1 MLPSTGPQ
9 IPQLEGDLEELG
21 MFIAMND
28 LKYKKLG
35 IRYHCVKIQTRE
47 LDSELRDA
55 FDVRPNLD
63 VLPTILREM
72 GHVDKLRSEAKGYML
87 AGDSLEIRESAAA
100 TLKDAHDRITELDVT
115 MDDLDQQ
122 LKVCEDAVLREGT
135 AMDSS
140 VRGFARFAAMDP
152 LQQERFH
159 LWALETKEV
168 KAAIKLSKI
177 VEAGVDEFV
186 LEEVDRPVIE
196 EPETFS
202 IGMRGETESEVE

>member
-9 IPQLEGDLEELG
+9 LPQLEGDLEELG
-21 MFIAMND
+21 IFIAMND

-47 LDSELRDA
+47 LDSDLRDA
-55 FDVRPNLD
+55 FDVGPDLD
-63 VLPTILREM
+63 RHPKIVREM
-72 GHVDKLRSEAKGYML
+72 EHIDRLKSGAKGYML
-87 AGDSLEIRESAAA
+87 AGNSLGYRESAA
-100 TLKDAHDRITELDVT
+100 TMLKDAHDRITELDVT

-122 LKVCEDAVLREGT
+122 LKVCEDAVPQEGT
-135 AMDSS
+135 AMDSL
-140 VRGFARFAAMDP
+140 VRGFARFAAMEP

-196 EPETFS
+196 EPETLS
-202 IGMRGETESEVE
+202 IGRRGETESEME